1 MSAPALSAAA
11 SQGRIHRRSS
21 RRGTWRGSW
30 TRADTRSLTRLLVV
44 VAALHVIGWGGLALI
59 VPAGYQV
66 SGQVFGWALGLSAYA
81 FGVRH
86 AFDADHIAVID
97 GATRKL
103 IGDAAAATNTTGTTQ
118 RPLAVGFWF
127 SLGHSSVVFAMALLV
142 ATGARFASTLVS
154 EDSAVHHGLS
164 LFGTSAA
171 GLFLWAI
178 GLINLAGLLTVLR
191 LRRRLRHGQVSPEQA
206 HEAAAVGGAMA
217 RLLRPLTTRIR
228 SPRQTYGVGLLMGLG
243 FDTATEVALLVL
255 AGTAAITLPWYAVLI
270 LPVLFAAGMSLFDTL
285 DGAAM
290 TLAYDVAHRDTLNP
304 LRKLT
309 YNAVVTGLT
318 VTVALSIGTLQLAS
332 AAHAGLRLASGL
344 TGWLAGLDTAL
355 VGVGTVIAFVLIT
368 ATTMLVQRR
377 STASFT
383 PHV

>member
-1 MSAPALSAAA
+1 M
-11 SQGRIHRRSS
+11 
-21 RRGTWRGSW
+21 
-30 TRADTRSLTRLLVV
+30 
-44 VAALHVIGWGGLALI
+44 VAALHLIGWGGLALI

-66 SGQVFGWALGLSAYA
+66 SGQVGGQVFGWALGLSAYA

-103 IGDAAAATNTTGTTQ
+103 TADAANSTAGAATDITTGNTPGDVR

-142 ATGARFASTLVS
+142 ATGARFAATLVS
-154 EDSAVHHGLS
+154 EDSAIHHGLG
-164 LFGTSAA
+164 LFGASAA
-171 GLFLWAI
+171 GIFLWVI
-178 GLINLAGLLTVLR
+178 GLINLAGLLAVLR
-191 LRRRLRHGQVSPEQA
+191 LRRRLRRRQLSPEQV
-206 HEAAAVGGAMA
+206 HEAAQVGGAMA
-217 RLLRPLTTRIR
+217 RLLRPLTARIR
-228 SPRQTYGVGLLMGLG
+228 SPRQAYGVGVLMGLG

-290 TLAYDVAHRDTLNP
+290 TLAYDVAHREELNP

-318 VTVALSIGTLQLAS
+318 VTVALAIGTLQLAT
-332 AAHAGLRLASGL
+332 AAHDGLRIAGGL
-344 TGWLAGLDTAL
+344 TEWLAGLDTAL
-355 VGVGTVIAFVLIT
+355 VGVGTVVAFTLIT
-368 ATTMLVQRR
+368 ATALLVQRPTTR
-377 STASFT
+377 RA
-383 PHV
+383 